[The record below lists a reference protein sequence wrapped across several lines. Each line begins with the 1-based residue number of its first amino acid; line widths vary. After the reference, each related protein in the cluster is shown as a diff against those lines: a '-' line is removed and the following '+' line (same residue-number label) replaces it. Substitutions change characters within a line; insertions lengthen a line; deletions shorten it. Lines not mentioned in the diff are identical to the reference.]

1 VKIRYGGKAATLSI
15 VVGLVG
21 IAWTPV
27 MASIALGHLALVF
40 GPFTLFGGVL
50 LLGGLLMLRERT
62 YVTID
67 DDKLVLH
74 ALVGPVKR
82 TYPFASWSELELAG
96 GKFSI
101 AGKRVPIHRSQA
113 NAEDWDAFERE
124 LAAKRFT

>member
-15 VVGLVG
+15 VVGLVA

-27 MASIALGHLALVF
+27 MASIALGHLALAF
-40 GPFTLFGGVL
+40 GPFTVFGGVL

-62 YVTID
+62 YVTIE
-67 DDKLVLH
+67 DDKLVVH

-82 TYPFASWSELELAG
+82 TYPFSSWSELELAG
-96 GKFSI
+96 GKLSI
-101 AGKRVPIHRSQA
+101 AGKRVPIHRTQA
-113 NAEDWDAFERE
+113 NPEDWDAFERE